1 MSGSRSIETELLRF
15 KSDLKADFGVMVE
28 KIKISW

>member
-1 MSGSRSIETELLRF
+1 MSESRSIETELLRF
-15 KSDLKADFGVMVE
+15 KSDFGVMVE

>member
-1 MSGSRSIETELLRF
+1 MSESRSIETELLRF
-15 KSDLKADFGVMVE
+15 KSDFSVMVE